1 MTEVPVER
9 EVRLRPE
16 HAAEHPEIQPGR
28 WLSAR
33 TVAQSIVRRA
43 ASARQLSIHRRTL
56 DPAHFE
62 FRGGPPGIRRP
73 GTRTRETDR

>member
-1 MTEVPVER
+1 MTEEPAER

-16 HAAEHPEIQPGR
+16 YAAAHPEIPPGR

-33 TVAQSIVRRA
+33 DVAQSIVRRA
-43 ASARQLSIHRRTL
+43 ASARQLAIHRRTL

-73 GTRTRETDR
+73 GARTRQTDR

>member
-1 MTEVPVER
+1 MTEAVR

-16 HAAEHPEIQPGR
+16 YAAAHPEIPADL

-33 TVAQSIVRRA
+33 SVAESIVRRA
-43 ASARQLSIHRRTL
+43 AAARRLAIHRRTL

-62 FRGGPPGIRRP
+62 FRGGPLDARRP
-73 GTRTRETDR
+73 SARTRLTDR